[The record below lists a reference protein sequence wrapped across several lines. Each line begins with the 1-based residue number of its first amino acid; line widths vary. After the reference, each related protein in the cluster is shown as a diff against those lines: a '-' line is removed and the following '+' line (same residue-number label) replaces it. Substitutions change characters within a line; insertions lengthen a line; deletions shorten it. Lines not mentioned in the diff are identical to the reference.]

1 MSIGNVL
8 TNGIS
13 DSDADSDIPTAAG
26 KTDPASGWVYALKDG
41 KFFYRPNAGFT
52 GTDSFDYTISDGNGG
67 ADTATVT
74 ITVNPG

>member
-13 DSDADSDIPTAAG
+13 DSDADGDILAVVG
-26 KTDPASGWVYALKDG
+26 RKKPASGRLFGREDG
-41 KFFYRPNAGFT
+41 KCFYRPNAGFT
-52 GTDSFDYTISDGNGG
+52 GIDSFDYKISDGKGG

-74 ITVNPG
+74 ITVDPG